1 VNLTLCLYIDFVM
14 KYVLMTLIKLY
25 QKILSPLFPPSCRFV
40 PTCSEYS
47 YQALKKYG
55 AIKGTALSIWRI
67 LRCNPFNKGGYD
79 PLR

>member
-1 VNLTLCLYIDFVM
+1 ML
-14 KYVLMTLIKLY
+14 LIRVY
-25 QKILSPLFPPSCRFV
+25 QKILSPLLPPSCRFV

-47 YQALKKYG
+47 YQAIEKHG

-79 PLR
+79 PLN

>member
-1 VNLTLCLYIDFVM
+1 M
-14 KYVLMTLIKLY
+14 KYLLMYLIKIY
-25 QKILSPLFPPSCRFV
+25 QRILSPLFPPSCRFI

-55 AIKGTALSIWRI
+55 AIKGSVLSIWRI

-79 PLR
+79 PLI

>member
-1 VNLTLCLYIDFVM
+1 M
-14 KYVLMTLIKLY
+14 KYLLMTFIKVY
-25 QKILSPLFPPSCRFV
+25 QKALSPLFPPACRFA